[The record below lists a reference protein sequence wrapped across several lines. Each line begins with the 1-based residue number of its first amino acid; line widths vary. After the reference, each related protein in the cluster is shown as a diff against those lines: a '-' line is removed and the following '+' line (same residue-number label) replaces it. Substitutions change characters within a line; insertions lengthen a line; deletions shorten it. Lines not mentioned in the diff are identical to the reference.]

1 METLLGSEGATIW
14 LVAVLL
20 VLASGLAAALL
31 AATRADAVPVRANR
45 RPATP
50 GRRPVA

>member
-1 METLLGSEGATIW
+1 MTTLLGSEGATIW

-31 AATRADAVPVRANR
+31 AATRETPVPVRAQR
-45 RPATP
+45 RPAP
-50 GRRPVA
+50 HRRPIA